1 MLTSY
6 KNSLWKNMIYTTNC
20 QTLKKIHTLI
30 ISDSH
35 FRKLFDELN
44 EMRAKRLALKD
55 ELYGMLKD

>member
-6 KNSLWKNMIYTTNC
+6 KNSLWKNMIYTTNY
-20 QTLKKIHTLI
+20 QSLKKIHTLI
-30 ISDSH
+30 ISDCH

-44 EMRAKRLALKD
+44 KMRAKRLALKD

>member
-1 MLTSY
+1 
-6 KNSLWKNMIYTTNC
+6 MIYTTNY
-20 QTLKKIHTLI
+20 QSLKKIHTLI